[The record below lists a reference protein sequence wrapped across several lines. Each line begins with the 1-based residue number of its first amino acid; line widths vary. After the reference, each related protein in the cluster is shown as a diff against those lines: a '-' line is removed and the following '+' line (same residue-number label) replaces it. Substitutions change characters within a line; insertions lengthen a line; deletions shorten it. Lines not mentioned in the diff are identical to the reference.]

1 MKRTRQKRAYPLS
14 PIALV
19 ATALAVAALSAA
31 CDEFS
36 FVSLL
41 SLPDQIVPEVLTL
54 TVEKDSVPS
63 GSSVALEVGGGM
75 PPYTFKPLSGSD
87 LYQPTRNR
95 SLGTIAGSVFTAG
108 EAIGKVLIAVEDAAG
123 GSAFVE
129 VSVIPPKPVF
139 DITQSG
145 ISGSNPTKSN
155 FNVTWDYID
164 SLMVDGFNI
173 DVSIDGSEYSYLA
186 TAVSTDRSIQ
196 AQNNISFYTSV
207 SYRIVAK
214 ADGFVSIPEIKTFL
228 ATP

>member
-41 SLPDQIVPEVLTL
+41 SLPDQTELTL
-54 TVEKDSVPS
+54 TVAQESVTS
-63 GSSVALEVGGGM
+63 GSSVALEVGGGT
-75 PPYTFKPLSGSD
+75 PPYTFSPLSGSD
-87 LYQPTRNR
+87 LYQPTSNR
-95 SLGTIAGSVFTAG
+95 SLGTIADSVFTAG
-108 EAIGKVLIAVEDAAG
+108 QAIGKVLITVEDAAG

-155 FNVTWDYID
+155 FKVTWDYID